1 MNNPIVSNGIRA
13 VLFDLDGTLR
23 HNLPNGGEVFNEQA
37 NHLGLKLSDEDKLR
51 AARWEHYYFATSP
64 EIIKDQNLY
73 KDDPEAFWI
82 NFARRR
88 LTAMGCPPTMNEEF
102 AAVISAYMRDAY
114 KPIVHVPSE
123 AIPTLVWLIDAGLTL
138 GILSNRQKSYED
150 ELAQLGLK
158 EYFEF
163 SIAGG
168 EIAAYKPEP
177 QIFQKAVEM
186 AGTTADHSIY
196 IGDNYFADV
205 IGARGAGLRPILYD
219 PVGVFPDADCEVIR
233 SFQDL
238 PDLLWDR

>member
-1 MNNPIVSNGIRA
+1 MNNPIVSNGIKA

-23 HNLPNGGEVFNEQA
+23 HNLPDGREVFNEQA
-37 NHLGLKLSDEDKLR
+37 NHLGLQLSDEDKLR

-88 LTAMGCPPTMNEEF
+88 LTAMGCPPTKNEEF

-114 KPIVHVPSE
+114 KPVVHVPSE
-123 AIPTLVWLIDAGLTL
+123 AIPTLVWLINAGLIL
-138 GILSNRQKSYED
+138 GLLSNRQKSYED